1 VRRPTVTLIP
11 TKLRAVHI
19 YETETRTLV
28 TSIGILS
35 PVNKRGQ
42 GLERYR
48 QKRRR
53 ILLSDVH
60 LIEIDLLLGGQR
72 PGREVN
78 EPALDTDY
86 VLLVNRANDSPRISE
101 IWPVAL
107 NETLPTL
114 PVPLLPPDPDVPL
127 DMAAILQNIYA
138 RAVYARRID
147 YTRPVPPPKLR
158 PAIQA
163 WMETTHIAQSP

>member
-1 VRRPTVTLIP
+1 
-11 TKLRAVHI
+11 VHI
-19 YETETRTLV
+19 YETETRKLV
-28 TSIGILS
+28 TTIEILS

-42 GLERYR
+42 GLEKYR
-48 QKRRR
+48 QKRRH

-60 LIEIDLLLGGQR
+60 LLEIDLLRGGQR

-86 VLLVNRANDSPRISE
+86 VLLVNRAEEGAPRISE

-114 PVPLLPPDPDVPL
+114 PVPLLSPDPDVPL
-127 DMAAILQNIYA
+127 DMGFILQNIYT

-147 YTRPVPPPKLR
+147 YTTPIPLPKLR
-158 PAIQA
+158 PAMQT
-163 WMETTHIAQSP
+163 WMETKRIVQSPKSP